1 MHGPT
6 QTETDLIQKYN
17 RSGPRYTSYPTA
29 MELAEGTT
37 DFDLFDAVQTSPHT
51 DLSLYIHIP
60 FCQQLCYYC
69 ACNKMVTRQ
78 EHKVARYLD
87 YLFQEIAQRSH
98 YFNDKRVCQI
108 HMGGGTPN
116 YLRPAQLHALIS
128 TIRKHYQ
135 VKEDAEISIE
145 LDPRLVQKGDLEK
158 IHAIGFNRISMGIQD
173 FDSNVQ
179 TAINRVQSV
188 ESVNTIMEDARK
200 IGFESVNMD
209 LIYGLPHQSV
219 ETTQYTLDCIALL
232 QPDRVSLF
240 NYAHMPD
247 RFAAQRKIKDEWL
260 PNAATKTA
268 MQDHAKER
276 LLALDYQHIGMDHFA
291 KQDDSLSQA
300 QREGRLHRNF
310 QGYTELDDADLLGF
324 GITSISQVGNVIT
337 QNQKTLNTY
346 YSAIDNIQNDEPA
359 SVVERGIQL
368 TQDDLIRADVIKQLI
383 CHCHLDKAAI
393 ERHHTIQFD
402 DYFADE
408 LKMLQPMV
416 DDGLLQIRDTDI
428 VIAEQGRQ
436 FSRTICMTFDKYLPK
451 YQRNV
456 TFSKV
461 I

>member
-1 MHGPT
+1 MHGPKL
-6 QTETDLIQKYN
+6 TESELLEKYN

-29 MELAEGTT
+29 MELAQGIT
-37 DFDLFDAVQTSPHT
+37 DFDLFDAVQTSPYNE
-51 DLSLYIHIP
+51 LSLYIHVP

-87 YLFQEIAQRSH
+87 YLFEEIAQRAT
-98 YFNDKRVCQI
+98 FFADKQVCQI

-116 YLRPAQLHALIS
+116 YLRPNQLAELIS
-128 TIRKHYQ
+128 VVRRHYN
-135 VKEDAEISIE
+135 VKNNAEISIE

-158 IHAIGFNRISMGIQD
+158 IHHIGFNRISMGIQD
-173 FDSNVQ
+173 FDNDVQ
-179 TAINRVQSV
+179 EAINRVQSV
-188 ESVNTIMEDARK
+188 ESVNTIMEDARR
-200 IGFESVNMD
+200 IGFDSVNMD
-209 LIYGLPHQSV
+209 LIYGLPHQST

-260 PNAATKTA
+260 PSATTKTA
-268 MQDHAKER
+268 MQDLAKER
-276 LLALDYQHIGMDHFA
+276 LLSIGYQHIGMDHFA
-291 KQDDSLSQA
+291 KEEDSLSVA

-324 GITSISQVGNVIT
+324 GITSISQVGDVIT
-337 QNQKTLNTY
+337 QNQKTLNAY
-346 YSAIDNIQNDEPA
+346 YGALDNLKEDESD
-359 SVVERGIQL
+359 SVVERGIRL
-368 TQDDLIRADVIKQLI
+368 SKDDLIRADVIKQLI
-383 CHCHLDKAAI
+383 CHCHLDKTAI
-393 ERHHTIQFD
+393 ETAHSITFD
-402 DYFADE
+402 DYFKEE
-408 LKMLQPMV
+408 LSLLQPMV
-416 DDGLLQIRDTDI
+416 DDGLLSLHDTEIR
-428 VIAEQGRQ
+428 IAEQARQ
-436 FSRTICMTFDKYLPK
+436 FSRTICMSFDKYLPK